1 MRSRYPAQADREI
14 ALPKE
19 LERLAMAQIDNNA
32 TLWAN
37 VEAIMLARWGESNL
51 NRLAREC
58 KIGAATAV
66 RIKEQ
71 NTSVGLA
78 VIEKIADHFH
88 LAAWQLLVPGMD
100 PKNPPAL
107 QPVTK
112 EERAL
117 YEKIM
122 AAAREIVATE
132 PAAKKY
138 L

>member
-1 MRSRYPAQADREI
+1 MS
-14 ALPKE
+14 
-19 LERLAMAQIDNNA
+19 QIDTNA

-37 VEAIMLARWGESNL
+37 TEALMIERWGESNL

-71 NTSVGLA
+71 KTSVGLA
-78 VIEKIADHFH
+78 VLEKIADHFH
-88 LAAWQLLVPGMD
+88 LAAWQLLVPGLD

-107 QPVTK
+107 QPVSA
-112 EERAL
+112 EEQAL
-117 YEKIM
+117 YEKIR
-122 AAAREIVATE
+122 AAAKAIVAAE
-132 PAAKKY
+132 PTPGKY